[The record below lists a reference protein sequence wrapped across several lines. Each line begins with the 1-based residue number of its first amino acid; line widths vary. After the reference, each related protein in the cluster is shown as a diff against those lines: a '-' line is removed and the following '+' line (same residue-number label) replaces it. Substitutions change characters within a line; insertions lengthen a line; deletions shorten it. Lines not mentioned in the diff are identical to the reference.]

1 MKTQDICYWCG
12 GNPISRDHVPPL
24 NLFPKNMR
32 KDLETVP
39 ACFEHNQKFTKLE
52 ERMRFYLQTGSED
65 EVALS
70 EFDAK
75 TMRSLEDVKA
85 KGLVKRLFKGIRR
98 IMLPG
103 GESAEIRIEPS
114 DYQLYFE
121 KIARGLHYLQRS
133 QPFSGSECLI
143 GFRQSF
149 VATPAMVAFFNRFVP
164 HFNSSPLL
172 KIGRS
177 PHPEVFRY
185 RFIDTT
191 DHGGGHCF
199 AVVMQF
205 YKSSEAIAI
214 LHPEDLEDRLITL

>member
-1 MKTQDICYWCG
+1 MTAQDICYWCG
-12 GNPISRDHVPPL
+12 GASTSRDHVPPL
-24 NLFPKNMR
+24 NLFPKNTR

-39 ACFEHNQKFTKLE
+39 ACVEHNQKFTKLE
-52 ERMRFYLQTGSED
+52 ERMRFYLQAGSEN

-75 TMRSLEDVKA
+75 TIRSLEDPKA
-85 KGLVKRLFKGIRR
+85 EGLVKRLFKGIRR
-98 IMLPG
+98 ISLPG
-103 GESAEIRIEPS
+103 GESAEVTFEPS
-114 DYQLYFE
+114 DYRLYFE

-133 QPFSGSECLI
+133 QPYSGSDCLI

-149 VATPAMVAFFNRFVP
+149 VATPAMVEFFNRFAP
-164 HFNSSPLL
+164 HFNSSPLV

-177 PHPEVFRY
+177 PYPEIFRY

-191 DHGGGHCF
+191 SNGGGHCF

-214 LHPEDLEDRLITL
+214 LHPKDLEEKLVTL